1 MYIIFRSL
9 YPFSP
14 FPFMPMA
21 EITHICVL
29 HGLQI
34 LFLIMVLGLC
44 LATGVC
50 VGVVDMLRIFIGL
63 PPGAEDDTYADEDF
77 AQRKYGTVEKRS
89 SGVVGPGV
97 EGGGDMRRFASERY
111 AEDKGWA

>member
-1 MYIIFRSL
+1 
-9 YPFSP
+9 
-14 FPFMPMA
+14 MPMA

-77 AQRKYGTVEKRS
+77 AQRKYGTVEKRF